1 MSEYTILEGVC
12 LESLKRLSTC
22 SVQCVVTSPPYYGL
36 RSYYPDAVCLR
47 SDLSLEQQNEIIKQL
62 TELGIYPIDHT
73 TE

>member
-1 MSEYTILEGVC
+1 MSAKILEGNV
-12 LESLKRLSTC
+12 LETLKDLPAC

-62 TELGIYPIDHT
+62 SELGIYPIDHT